1 MNIAKDQIMIVA
13 DPNYFPAKA
22 FEMASVLSKVHEK
35 GVTFLYVPTGKE
47 KDMHEVENGMEEWC
61 SLYAEEMTQPLGYHI
76 LEEDFTDFME
86 NNEVRSVIFELI
98 PNSMY
103 PNCKKPL
110 KLCRELR
117 IAYYFLKPNQVINY
131 KKVLVPVGFL
141 VEEKEKGVF
150 CSGMGRLLHSEI
162 LLMTAKDYGSRAKE
176 NAAGIRTI
184 LDKFKIRYSDIPAQK
199 DSFKIEL
206 EAVKKAKELQAG
218 LLLIS
223 ASRDYGLDDIIF
235 GPKEQKVIEKSEIPV
250 MVINPRKDL
259 YALCE

>member
-1 MNIAKDQIMIVA
+1 MNIAKDQIMIVS
-13 DPNYFPAKA
+13 DPNYFPTKA
-22 FEMASVLSKVHEK
+22 FELASVLSKVHEK

-47 KDMHEVENGMEEWC
+47 KDLKEVEKDLSDWC
-61 SLYAEEMTQPLGYHI
+61 GLYADELTQPLNYHI
-76 LEEDFTDFME
+76 LDDDFTDFME
-86 NNEVRSVIFELI
+86 SNEVRSVMFELI
-98 PNSMY
+98 PGSQY
-103 PNCKKPL
+103 PNCKKAL

-117 IAYYFLKPNQVINY
+117 IAYYFLKPDQQINY
-131 KKVLVPVGFL
+131 RKVLVPVGFL

-162 LLMTAKDYGSRAKE
+162 LLMTANDYGSRAKE
-176 NAAGIRTI
+176 NAASIRTI
-184 LDKFKIRYSDIPAQK
+184 LDKFKISYSDIPAQK

-206 EAVKKAKELQAG
+206 EAVQKAKELHAG